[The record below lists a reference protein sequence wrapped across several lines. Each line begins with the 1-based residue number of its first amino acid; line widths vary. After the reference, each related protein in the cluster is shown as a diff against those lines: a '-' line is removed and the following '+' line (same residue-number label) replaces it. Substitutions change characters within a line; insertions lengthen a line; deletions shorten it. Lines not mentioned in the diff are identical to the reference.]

1 MQIDGDVSDK
11 GRIVEEFNDTLG
23 GLIDT
28 IDGGNKGQQQPASN
42 ILAAA
47 AKGLGVPKEN
57 SNPRKPSTDTI
68 NKMYNELIDDE

>member
-1 MQIDGDVSDK
+1 VADK

-28 IDGGNKGQQQPASN
+28 IDGNTSKGQQPASN

-47 AKGLGVPKEN
+47 KGLGVPKES